1 MPYRFFTIPT
11 LHGEDAER
19 ELNAFLAGH
28 RNVRVDKEFVA
39 DGERSFWAVS
49 VAYAVNA
56 TVTGDGKPA
65 DYEPKVKYEEEM
77 TPEQYTLYNELREL
91 RNGIAEASKVPAYKV
106 FNNAELASMVRELP
120 DSIAGLRKIR
130 GIGKAKTDAHG
141 EVFLEKIRETRNG
154 AAPVIPQPVPDETE
168 GTPF

>member
-1 MPYRFFTIPT
+1 MPYKFFTIPT
-11 LHGEDAER
+11 LHGEDSER
-19 ELNAFLAGH
+19 DLNAFLAAH
-28 RNVRVDKEFVA
+28 RNVRVDKNFVA

-49 VAYAVNA
+49 VAYAITA
-56 TVTGDGKPA
+56 RTGDGKPA

-77 TPEQYTLYNELREL
+77 TPEQYVLYNELREM
-91 RNGIAEASKVPAYKV
+91 RNGIAEAGKVPAYKV

-141 EVFLEKIRETRNG
+141 EVFLEKLREARNG
-154 AAPVIPQPVPDETE
+154 GAPVNHGSGSDEEE